1 MIGDEIGL
9 TGHLLTG
16 VVDIG
21 DRGLP
26 TRSHG
31 KMREVID
38 LISRLQGVS
47 NSALTVPS
55 ATTPVVRTPSETK

>member
-38 LISRLQGVS
+38 LISRLQGCVELGPDRALGDDAC
-47 NSALTVPS
+47 SADP
-55 ATTPVVRTPSETK
+55 